1 MERNTYQDILN
12 NFDKFCDEFENAAA
26 ERFSGQDEDSRT
38 PITHDSVLSDN
49 FWSNSRTPITHDS
62 VTRVTPEVVREIE
75 PLGREDI
82 VAGETTVDV
91 QAT

>member
-38 PITHDSVLSDN
+38 PITHDSV
-49 FWSNSRTPITHDS
+49 
-62 VTRVTPEVVREIE
+62 TRVTPEVVREIE

>member
-1 MERNTYQDILN
+1 MMERNTYQDILN
-12 NFDKFCDEFENAAA
+12 NFDKFCDEFEDAAA

-38 PITHDSVLSDN
+38 PIS
-49 FWSNSRTPITHDS
+49 HDS

-75 PLGREDI
+75 PLGREDL

>member
-12 NFDKFCDEFENAAA
+12 NFDKFCDEFEDAAA

-38 PITHDSVLSDN
+38 PIS
-49 FWSNSRTPITHDS
+49 HDS

-75 PLGREDI
+75 PLGREDL

>member
-1 MERNTYQDILN
+1 MMERNTYQDILN
-12 NFDKFCDEFENAAA
+12 NFDKFCDDFENAAA

-38 PITHDSVLSDN
+38 PITHDSV
-49 FWSNSRTPITHDS
+49 
-62 VTRVTPEVVREIE
+62 TRVTPEVVREVE
-75 PLGREDI
+75 PLGREDL

>member
-12 NFDKFCDEFENAAA
+12 NFDKFCDDFENAAA

-38 PITHDSVLSDN
+38 PIS
-49 FWSNSRTPITHDS
+49 HDS
-62 VTRVTPEVVREIE
+62 VTRVTPEVVREVE
-75 PLGREDI
+75 PLGREDLI
-82 VAGETTVDV
+82 AGETTVDV

>member
-1 MERNTYQDILN
+1 MMERNTYENILD
-12 NFDKFCDEFENAAA
+12 NFEQFCDEFENAAA
-26 ERFSGQDEDSRT
+26 ERFSGQDKD
-38 PITHDSVLSDN
+38 
-49 FWSNSRTPITHDS
+49 SRTPITHDS

-75 PLGREDI
+75 PLGREDL

>member
-12 NFDKFCDEFENAAA
+12 NFDKFCDDFEDAAA

-38 PITHDSVLSDN
+38 PIS
-49 FWSNSRTPITHDS
+49 HDS
-62 VTRVTPEVVREIE
+62 VTRVTPEVVREVE
-75 PLGREDI
+75 PLGREDLI
-82 VAGETTVDV
+82 AGETTVDV

>member
-1 MERNTYQDILN
+1 MMERNTYEDILN
-12 NFDKFCDEFENAAA
+12 NFDKFCDDFENAAA
-26 ERFSGQDEDSRT
+26 ERFSGQDED
-38 PITHDSVLSDN
+38 
-49 FWSNSRTPITHDS
+49 SRTPITHDS

-82 VAGETTVDV
+82 IAGETTVDV

>member
-1 MERNTYQDILN
+1 MMERNTYQDILN

-38 PITHDSVLSDN
+38 PITHDSV
-49 FWSNSRTPITHDS
+49 
-62 VTRVTPEVVREIE
+62 TRVTPEVVREIE
-75 PLGREDI
+75 PLGREDL

>member
-1 MERNTYQDILN
+1 MERNTYEDILN

-38 PITHDSVLSDN
+38 PIS
-49 FWSNSRTPITHDS
+49 HDS
-62 VTRVTPEVVREIE
+62 VTRVTPEVVREVE
-75 PLGREDI
+75 PLGREDLI
-82 VAGETTVDV
+82 AGETTVDV

>member
-38 PITHDSVLSDN
+38 PITHDSV
-49 FWSNSRTPITHDS
+49 
-62 VTRVTPEVVREIE
+62 TRVTPEVVREVE
-75 PLGREDI
+75 PLGREDL